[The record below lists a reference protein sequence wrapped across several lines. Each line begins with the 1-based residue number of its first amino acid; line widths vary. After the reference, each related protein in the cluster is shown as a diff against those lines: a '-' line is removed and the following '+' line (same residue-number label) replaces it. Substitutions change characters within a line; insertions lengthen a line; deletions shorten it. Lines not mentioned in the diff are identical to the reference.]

1 MRVLAVS
8 SDRRLA
14 AFPDAPTF
22 AEAGMPEFQVQLW
35 QGLSGPADLSPAIVQ
50 TLNAAVREVAKD
62 PAIQKRIAD
71 LGGELVAGS
80 PEELS
85 SFIDVEIAKWKKV
98 VTPDMRPN

>member
-1 MRVLAVS
+1 MH
-8 SDRRLA
+8 
-14 AFPDAPTF
+14 
-22 AEAGMPEFQVQLW
+22 
-35 QGLSGPADLSPAIVQ
+35 
-50 TLNAAVREVAKD
+50 AVREVAKD
-62 PAIQKRIAD
+62 AATQKRIAD